1 MNKPIHLTT
10 PLSAESMR
18 KLRVNDVVTLT
29 GTIYTARDMAHLK
42 LRELKESGKPLPE
55 ALEGSVIFH
64 AGPVVKKSDGGYDLL
79 NIGPTTSIRMEPH
92 SDFLG
97 RLGVRAIVG
106 KGGLGDGSMQAFKK
120 YGMVYLLAAPGC
132 GVLHAQAVKQVMR
145 VHWLEE
151 MGMPPRKARVV
162 HGKLQLLHVDGTLL
176 RPLPDHP
183 RRHTKSSYGWTSLL
197 VWRWPLNLDSEKR
210 RTTVSPQEP
219 MLFSPE

>member
-10 PLSAESMR
+10 PLSAESVR
-18 KLRVNDVVTLT
+18 KLKVSDIVTLT

-42 LRELKESGKPLPE
+42 LKDLKESGKPLPE

-64 AGPVVKKSDGGYDLL
+64 AGPVVKRTDGRFDLL

-97 RLGVRAIVG
+97 QLGVRAVVG
-106 KGGLGDGSMQAFKK
+106 KGGMGKASLQAFKK

-132 GVLHAQAVKQVMR
+132 GVLHAEAVREVKR

-151 MGMPPRKARVV
+151 FGMPEAIWVLQVSDWGPLTVGMDSHGNSIFQAIEEEGRK
-162 HGKLQLLHVDGTLL
+162 KLDALV
-176 RPLPDHP
+176 
-183 RRHTKSSYGWTSLL
+183 KGW
-197 VWRWPLNLDSEKR
+197 K
-210 RTTVSPQEP
+210 
-219 MLFSPE
+219 